1 MKSFFIFLSR
11 NKGYTLINFFGL
23 SVSLMFVMLI
33 GLYTWQEKS
42 IDRQVAHADRIEALC
57 MSFNGTNEC
66 EGIHHYVGT
75 QLRRHYPEI
84 ESACG
89 VCQNNSW
96 VSCGG
101 DYLSA
106 SLLSVDTTFFHVF
119 DYKLLEGDR
128 NTCLTADNSAVLTE
142 SFARKLFG
150 AANPMGQTVTIDD
163 TIRFRVTGI
172 IQDLDNT
179 VFCHTDMLTNFSR
192 AKLYNMANTDEAFV
206 KGAINFMGSSVFLLM
221 RPGHSFIGRSR
232 ELTKFIST
240 FWPNFNTG
248 SWKCEVF
255 TTPFSHLYLSKL
267 DTNNDVTRRG
277 NPTLINILML
287 ATLAILLF
295 AVTNYINLT
304 VALSGRR
311 AREMATRQLF
321 GATRRSVFAKLVAE
335 STLLCF
341 AAWMVAVVL
350 AVVLAPVMGHQL
362 DTTLQV
368 SRLFSPACI
377 ALSLL
382 LIAVIGTLSGIIPG
396 LITSRVK
403 PIEIIKGTFVH
414 QTKMVLGRIFIVF
427 QNIITI
433 TMLGCALVMLA
444 QLRHLVNAP
453 LGFNKDNVLVITTF
467 DSGHPDAVHTF
478 MDLLRRES
486 CVSAVSASMGT
497 PLDGGNNNTFAFNG
511 KAVSMQ
517 FFITDPYFMNV
528 YGLTLKGGCKP
539 QAHHF
544 YINHEAEA
552 EIKNIMGIRPQ
563 ELLRKN
569 PFYYADSL
577 DTYGGRMNE
586 FLIDN
591 IQREQHPMF
600 IDIQPHVDYPW
611 AISIKVKGDPQ
622 TAFNTVA
629 DVYHTAFHKVMTDDD
644 AKYADRIIQDK
655 FHQEQQTSHLV
666 ALFAFMAILISLLG
680 LVAMATYYIGQRAKE
695 IAIRKVFGSTGAQ
708 VRRRLIRTFMQ
719 YVAIAFVIGSLLT
732 VWLMQHWMSQFSY
745 RVVWWPWILVAGAVV
760 FAVSLLAVFVQSWK
774 AGNENPVNNIKQ
786 E

>member
-1 MKSFFIFLSR
+1 MVLSR
-11 NKGYTLINFFGL
+11 
-23 SVSLMFVMLI
+23 V
-33 GLYTWQEKS
+33 
-42 IDRQVAHADRIEALC
+42 
-57 MSFNGTNEC
+57 
-66 EGIHHYVGT
+66 
-75 QLRRHYPEI
+75 
-84 ESACG
+84 
-89 VCQNNSW
+89 
-96 VSCGG
+96 
-101 DYLSA
+101 
-106 SLLSVDTTFFHVF
+106 
-119 DYKLLEGDR
+119 
-128 NTCLTADNSAVLTE
+128 
-142 SFARKLFG
+142 
-150 AANPMGQTVTIDD
+150 
-163 TIRFRVTGI
+163 
-172 IQDLDNT
+172 
-179 VFCHTDMLTNFSR
+179 
-192 AKLYNMANTDEAFV
+192 
-206 KGAINFMGSSVFLLM
+206 
-221 RPGHSFIGRSR
+221 
-232 ELTKFIST
+232 
-240 FWPNFNTG
+240 
-248 SWKCEVF
+248 
-255 TTPFSHLYLSKL
+255 
-267 DTNNDVTRRG
+267 
-277 NPTLINILML
+277 
-287 ATLAILLF
+287 
-295 AVTNYINLT
+295 
-304 VALSGRR
+304 
-311 AREMATRQLF
+311 
-321 GATRRSVFAKLVAE
+321 
-335 STLLCF
+335 
-341 AAWMVAVVL
+341 
-350 AVVLAPVMGHQL
+350 
-362 DTTLQV
+362 
-368 SRLFSPACI
+368 
-377 ALSLL
+377 
-382 LIAVIGTLSGIIPG
+382 
-396 LITSRVK
+396 
-403 PIEIIKGTFVH
+403 
-414 QTKMVLGRIFIVF
+414 FIVF

-433 TMLGCALVMLA
+433 TMLGCALIMLA

-453 LGFNKDNVLVITTF
+453 LGFNKDNILVISTF
-467 DSGHPDAVHTF
+467 NSGHPDAIHTF

-511 KAVSMQ
+511 KGVSMQ

-528 YGLTLKGGCKP
+528 YGLTLKDGCKP
-539 QAHHF
+539 QVHHF

-577 DTYGGRMNE
+577 DVYGGRMNE

-629 DVYHTAFHKVMTDDD
+629 DAYHTAFHKVMTDDD